1 MGLDVFLAGDGS
13 RLLLTLGTAV
23 AVPVAVLVLGR
34 LFDAYVRAWDPNDRP
49 EDRLLD
55 RERNEE

>member
-1 MGLDVFLAGDGS
+1 MGLDVLLAGDAG
-13 RLLLTLGTAV
+13 RIALTLGTAV
-23 AVPVAVLVLGR
+23 VVPVAILVLGR

-55 RERNEE
+55 PEDDGE